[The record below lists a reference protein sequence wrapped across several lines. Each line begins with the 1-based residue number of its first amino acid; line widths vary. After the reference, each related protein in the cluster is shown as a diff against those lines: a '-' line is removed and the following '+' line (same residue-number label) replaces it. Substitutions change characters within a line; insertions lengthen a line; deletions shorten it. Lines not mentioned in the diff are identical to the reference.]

1 MMRAIAPFL
10 TALAVLLAL
19 AAAPPPAQAQA
30 LDELRRSG
38 AIGERFD
45 GFVAVRE
52 NVPGAAAIAAQV
64 NAERRRIYAERA
76 RQQNITPAQVGMV
89 YAQEIV
95 RNAPAGTWFLD
106 QGGGW
111 RRK

>member
-1 MMRAIAPFL
+1 MMRAFAPLL
-10 TALAVLLAL
+10 TILAVTLAL
-19 AAAPPPAQAQA
+19 AGPPAHAQA
-30 LDELRRSG
+30 LDDLRRSG
-38 AIGERFD
+38 AIGERYD
-45 GFVAVRE
+45 GFVAVRQ
-52 NVPGAAAIAAQV
+52 NVPGAAAIVAQV

-76 RQQNITPAQVGMV
+76 RQQNITPAQVGLV

-106 QGGGW
+106 QSGNW